1 MFAIAFLFPDGRF
14 VPRWTRWALV
24 GWAAYLPV
32 RGAPGLRHEPDPDS
46 AVEVVPALVV
56 FGVGVFAAVLRYRKA
71 STPEQ
76 LRQTRGLVTAIAC
89 WLVVALVSAATPVR
103 ALVRQESVA
112 GLAANAVVQ
121 LVSYLA
127 VALVPASIAVAV
139 LRYRLYDVDVW
150 VSRTLVYA
158 GLTLVLAAGY
168 GVVAA
173 LGVSCGRA
181 RRWPGRCSPSP
192 CWPSSCIRCGCGCS
206 EPWTRSSTGAASTP
220 GLCWQTCAAPVNG
233 SSWRGRTNAG
243 ACSATCTTVSGRRWP
258 ACTSA
263 STRLGH
269 W

>member
-1 MFAIAFLFPDGRF
+1 MRS
-14 VPRWTRWALV
+14 RWCR
-24 GWAAYLPV
+24 
-32 RGAPGLRHEPDPDS
+32 
-46 AVEVVPALVV
+46 ALVV
-56 FGVGVFAAVLRYRKA
+56 FGVGVFAAVYRYRKV

-76 LRQTRGLVTAIAC
+76 RRQTRGLVTAIAC

-103 ALVRQESVA
+103 VLVRQESVA

-173 LGVSCGRA
+173 LGGLL
-181 RRWPGRCSPSP
+181 WPGTSLAGPLLAVAVLAVVLHPLRLRLQRAVDTFRLRAQPRP
-192 CWPSSCIRCGCGCS
+192 R
-206 EPWTRSSTGAASTP
+206 A
-220 GLCWQTCAAPVNG
+220 CWQTCAAPVNG